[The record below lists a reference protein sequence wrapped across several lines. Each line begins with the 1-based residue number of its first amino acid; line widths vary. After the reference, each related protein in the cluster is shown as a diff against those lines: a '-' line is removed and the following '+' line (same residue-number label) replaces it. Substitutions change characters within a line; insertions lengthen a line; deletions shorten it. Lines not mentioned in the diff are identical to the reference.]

1 MEELKDFD
9 SLNTKEIGEHTWEWI
24 LRVLEPGGQKIK
36 KAEGKPNQNNLIR
49 LNLST
54 WMYLPET

>member
-1 MEELKDFD
+1 MEELQDFD
-9 SLNTKEIGEHTWEWI
+9 SLNMKEIGEHIWEWI
-24 LRVLEPGGQKIK
+24 LRELEPGGQKIK

-54 WMYLPET
+54 WMYLPEI